1 MKTIKYYML
10 SIITF
15 LLMTGFVSSYFEI
28 TKNLEIFNNIYRE
41 INTYY
46 VDPVDPGELMH
57 STIDTMLK
65 RLDPY
70 TKYIPESEIEDF
82 RFQTTGDYGGI
93 GATIRKI
100 DETVVIYEP
109 YKDFPADKAGLK
121 MGDGIIKIND
131 TKIINANTE
140 DVSELLKGSPGT
152 IVNVEVNRGDKLMT
166 FEITREKIHVPSVKY
181 SSVLDGDIGYVKLRR
196 FTKNCTQ
203 EVENSLKDLEIQT
216 PLEGVI
222 LDLRANPGGLL
233 NESINLANLFIPKN
247 EVVVTT
253 NGKNIEWKKK
263 YITKKEPKYPEIP
276 IIILVNGASASAS
289 EIVAG
294 AIQDLDRGIIIGNK
308 TFGKGLVQQS
318 RKLNYNARLKVTV
331 AKYYT
336 PSGRCIQDLN
346 QTQEYNDYLDEQKD
360 SLTKTRDTFYTRN
373 KRLVYDGGGI
383 DPDIKIEPIKY
394 PNILISLVRNNHVFK
409 YGNEIIHDF
418 EQCRSIDD
426 CINVGINYENFT
438 DYLKRNDF
446 VFYDYRDDLIEIIE
460 KSTQELENDSLK
472 LDKMYSEIESLNT
485 EIQLDKKQDLIRHK
499 KLIEERII
507 GNILTRK
514 FYDVGRI
521 QNELNYDPYIIEAI
535 RVLNNKEEY
544 LKILSPE

>member
-1 MKTIKYYML
+1 
-10 SIITF
+10 
-15 LLMTGFVSSYFEI
+15 MTGFVSNYFEI

-131 TKIINANTE
+131 TEIINANTE

-152 IVNVEVNRGDKLMT
+152 IVNVEVNRGDKLLT

-346 QTQEYNDYLDEQKD
+346 QTKAYNDYLDEQKD
-360 SLTKTRDTFYTRN
+360 SLSKTRDTFYTRN

-394 PNILISLVRNNHVFK
+394 PNILISLVRSNHVFK
-409 YGNEIIHDF
+409 YGNEIINDF

-485 EIQLDKKQDLIRHK
+485 EIQLDKKQDIIRHK
-499 KLIEERII
+499 KLIEERIM